1 MAAVLI
7 SQAPSIAAGGLLFPW
22 RTTSKIATPAG
33 CVDRVFAGERVTLN
47 GWECGAAGAPRP
59 TVIYLHGI
67 ADNRS
72 SAAGAIDHFTS
83 RGFGIIAYDSRR
95 HGTSGGNVCTYG
107 FLEKVDLRRVID
119 ALSARPIILV
129 GTSLGAAVALQAAA
143 GDDRV
148 RAVVAAETF
157 SDIKTIAR
165 ERAPFVLP
173 EFIIGR
179 AFEAAGERGGFDL
192 DAVSPEVAA
201 RSIHAPVLL
210 IHGDADH
217 ETSPEHSR
225 RVFAALAGPKRLMLL
240 PGAGHNQS
248 LGQPHVWTAI
258 DEWIGRA
265 LASDARQPY

>member
-7 SQAPSIAAGGLLFPW
+7 SQAPSIAAGGMLFPG
-22 RTTSKIATPAG
+22 RTISKIATPPG
-33 CVDRVFAGERVTLN
+33 CVDRVFAGEGVTLN
-47 GWECGAAGAPRP
+47 GWECGAAGASRP
-59 TVIYLHGI
+59 TVIYLH
-67 ADNRS
+67 
-72 SAAGAIDHFTS
+72 
-83 RGFGIIAYDSRR
+83 
-95 HGTSGGNVCTYG
+95 
-107 FLEKVDLRRVID
+107 

-225 RVFAALAGPKRLMLL
+225 RVFVALAGPKRLMLL

-258 DEWIGRA
+258 DDWIERA
-265 LASDARQPY
+265 LPSGARQPY